1 MHALQTIDSGLHR
14 FLRAHS
20 ITLLR
25 VVVGL
30 VILAF
35 GVLKFFPG
43 VSPAEELT
51 KMTTD
56 KLSFGLVPGHIAIVI
71 VATLE
76 TLIGLLLIT
85 GVFLRLAIYLLF
97 GQLIGALAPLAL
109 FTDRLFAGPHNA
121 PTLEGQYAIKD
132 LIIVAA
138 GLVVA
143 STLPGLV
150 PGAEKSR
157 SAREGSRG
165 GRVPSRSG
173 TRTDWTDWSAIRG

>member
-1 MHALQTIDSGLHR
+1 MDADQRIDAGLHR

-20 ITLLR
+20 IAMLR
-25 VVVGL
+25 ITVGL

-56 KLSFGLVPGHIAIVI
+56 KLTFGLVPGHIAIVV

-76 TLIGLLLIT
+76 TILGLLLIA
-85 GVFLRLAIYLLF
+85 GRFLRLAIYLLF
-97 GQLIGALAPLAL
+97 GQLIGVLAPLVL
-109 FTDRLFAGPHNA
+109 FTGRLFDGPHNA
-121 PTLEGQYAIKD
+121 PTLEGQYVVKD

-138 GLVVA
+138 GIVIA

-150 PGAEKSR
+150 PGAEPAR
-157 SAREGSRG
+157 SARQGSGVR
-165 GRVPSRSG
+165 SRSG
-173 TRTDWTDWSAIRG
+173 SRTDWTDWSAVRG

>member
-1 MHALQTIDSGLHR
+1 MHVLQSLDRAVHG

-25 VVVGL
+25 VAVGL

-51 KMTTD
+51 IKTTD
-56 KLSFGLVPGHIAIVI
+56 ALSLGLVPGHVAIVI
-71 VATLE
+71 VAALE
-76 TLIGLLLIT
+76 TIIGLLLIS
-85 GVFLRLAIYLLF
+85 GRLLRIAVYLLA
-97 GQLIGALAPLAL
+97 GQLVGVLAPLVL
-109 FTDRLFAGPHNA
+109 FTERLFNGPHHA
-121 PTLEGQYAIKD
+121 PTREGQYVLKD
-132 LIIVAA
+132 LIVVAA

-150 PGAEKSR
+150 PGADPARSDSR
-157 SAREGSRG
+157 VRTPLGERG
-165 GRVPSRSG
+165 
-173 TRTDWTDWSAIRG
+173 RTDWTDWSAVRS

>member
-1 MHALQTIDSGLHR
+1 MDADQRIDAGLHR
-14 FLRAHS
+14 FLREHS
-20 ITLLR
+20 IALLR
-25 VVVGL
+25 ITVGL

-56 KLSFGLVPGHIAIVI
+56 KLTFGLVPGHIAIVG
-71 VATLE
+71 VAILE
-76 TLIGLLLIT
+76 TTIGLLLVT
-85 GVFLRLAIYLLF
+85 GRFLRLAIYLLF
-97 GQLIGALAPLAL
+97 GQLIGVLAPLVL
-109 FTDRLFAGPHNA
+109 FTDRLFAGPHGA

-132 LIIVAA
+132 LIVVAS

-150 PGAEKSR
+150 PGAEPSR
-157 SAREGSRG
+157 SARAGSGRAPARG
-165 GRVPSRSG
+165 SG
-173 TRTDWTDWSAIRG
+173 MRTDWTDWSAVRG

>member
-1 MHALQTIDSGLHR
+1 MDADQRIDAGLHR

-20 ITLLR
+20 IALLR
-25 VVVGL
+25 ITVGL

-56 KLSFGLVPGHIAIVI
+56 KLTFDLVPSHIAIVI
-71 VATLE
+71 VATFE
-76 TLIGLLLIT
+76 TIIGLLLIA
-85 GVFLRLAIYLLF
+85 GRLLRLAIYLLF
-97 GQLIGALAPLAL
+97 GQLIGVLAPLVL
-109 FTDRLFAGPHNA
+109 FTGRLFDGPHNA
-121 PTLEGQYAIKD
+121 PTLEGQYVVKD

-150 PGAEKSR
+150 PGAE
-157 SAREGSRG
+157 
-165 GRVPSRSG
+165 PSRSSSARG
-173 TRTDWTDWSAIRG
+173 QPRTDWTDSSAVRSS

>member
-1 MHALQTIDSGLHR
+1 MSTTPTHSAAQDHASRLAAGQACLDAALHR

-20 ITLLR
+20 IDMLR
-25 VVVGL
+25 IVVGL

-76 TLIGLLLIT
+76 SVIGLLLIP
-85 GVFLRLAIYLLF
+85 FLELWGLF
-97 GQLIGALAPLAL
+97 WSGWNWTNLGHL
-109 FTDRLFAGPHNA
+109 
-121 PTLEGQYAIKD
+121 
-132 LIIVAA
+132 V
-138 GLVVA
+138 GLVCGIAAVLL
-143 STLPGLV
+143 LPTRV
-150 PGAEKSR
+150 TMKRR
-157 SAREGSRG
+157 SVYA
-165 GRVPSRSG
+165 
-173 TRTDWTDWSAIRG
+173 